1 VDEKVVKV
9 VEELKKAG
17 MKTLR
22 DEEWTIEKGVVMKK
36 EQIYVLERELRRKV
50 IWLHHDTLVG
60 GYGRRWKTTEL
71 VTRN

>member
-22 DEEWTIEKGVVMKK
+22 DEE
-36 EQIYVLERELRRKV
+36 
-50 IWLHHDTLVG
+50 
-60 GYGRRWKTTEL
+60 
-71 VTRN
+71 

>member
-50 IWLHHDTLVG
+50 I
-60 GYGRRWKTTEL
+60 
-71 VTRN
+71 